1 MFEIKKNGFM
11 LAMAL
16 IATASFAE
24 SFSTTEYIKV
34 SGSTPLYSTIREDV
48 PSERCY
54 DVKEP
59 IQNGTSNGNVIG
71 AILGGAAGGVL
82 GHQIGGGTGKTVATV
97 GGAVLGT
104 LAGQSVGSKYN
115 TPSDGSYRVVQKC
128 ETVYTTRTRQVLSG
142 YVNFAKFK
150 GKEIRIESD
159 EPLKQI
165 PVTVTYSY

>member
-1 MFEIKKNGFM
+1 MFKLKKNGFI
-11 LAMAL
+11 LAMVL
-16 IATASFAE
+16 VATTSFAE
-24 SFSTTEYIKV
+24 GFSTTEYIKV
-34 SGSTPLYSTIREDV
+34 SSSTPLYSTITEDV

-54 DVKEP
+54 DVKEQ

-71 AILGGAAGGVL
+71 AILGGAAGGIL
-82 GHQIGGGTGKTVATV
+82 GHQIGGGTGKTAATV

-115 TPSDGSYRVVQKC
+115 TPSDGSYRVVEKC

-142 YVNFAKFK
+142 YLNVAKFK
-150 GKEIRIESD
+150 GQEIRIESD
-159 EPLKQI
+159 EPMKRI

>member
-1 MFEIKKNGFM
+1 MFEMKKNGFI
-11 LAMAL
+11 LTMAL
-16 IATASFAE
+16 LANTSFAE
-24 SFSTTEYIKV
+24 DFSTTEYIKV
-34 SGSTPLYSTIREDV
+34 SSSTPLYSTSSEDV

-54 DVKEP
+54 DVREP

-82 GHQIGGGTGKTVATV
+82 GHQIGGGRGKTVATV

-104 LAGQSVGSKYN
+104 LAGQNVGSKYN
-115 TPSDGSYRVVQKC
+115 TPSNGSYRVVQKC
-128 ETVYTTRTRQVLSG
+128 ETVYETRRRQVLSG
-142 YVNFAKFK
+142 YVNVAKLK

-159 EPLKQI
+159 EPLKHI

>member
-1 MFEIKKNGFM
+1 MFEMKKNGFI
-11 LAMAL
+11 LAMVL
-16 IATASFAE
+16 VATASFAE
-24 SFSTTEYIKV
+24 GFSSTEYIKV
-34 SGSTPLYSTIREDV
+34 SSSTPLYSTISEDV

-54 DVKEP
+54 DIREP

-71 AILGGAAGGVL
+71 AILGGAAGGIL

-104 LAGQSVGSKYN
+104 LAGQSMGSKYN

-128 ETVYTTRTRQVLSG
+128 ETVYEARRRQAVSR
-142 YVNFAKFK
+142 YVNLANFK

-159 EPLKQI
+159 EPLKHI